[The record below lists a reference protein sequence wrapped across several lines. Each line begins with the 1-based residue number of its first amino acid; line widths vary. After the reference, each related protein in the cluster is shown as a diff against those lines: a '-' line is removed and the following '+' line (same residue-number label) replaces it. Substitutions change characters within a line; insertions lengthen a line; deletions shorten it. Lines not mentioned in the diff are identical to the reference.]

1 MTKKTT
7 VLDEVV
13 TMTAEAGSDIDI
25 ALKEFQ
31 QEAKVSLLESA
42 LSVARNEVANSLVRG
57 YGAMREYSILLNGA
71 FGIDWFDIEHSNQSD
86 EAKPVLAE
94 KKAFYKVLNEANHT
108 NPSVVWKRVCNFGKA
123 ERYGVTEKSEGENG
137 EGENGEG
144 EGETTSPARGA
155 MLRNVEELT
164 TLWKFNSKQENL
176 DLKIVEAQKAIGL
189 ALQCLGVNVT
199 MLG

>member
-7 VLDEVV
+7 KLDE
-13 TMTAEAGSDIDI
+13 
-25 ALKEFQ
+25 
-31 QEAKVSLLESA
+31 LEGA
-42 LSVARNEVANSLVRG
+42 LSNARNEVANSLVRG
-57 YGAMREYSILLNGA
+57 YGAMREYSVLLNGA
-71 FGIDWFDIEHSNQSD
+71 FGIDWFDIEHSDQSD

-108 NPSVVWKRVCNFGKA
+108 NPSVVWKRVCNFGKI
-123 ERYGVTEKSEGENG
+123 ERYGEPEKSEGETG
-137 EGENGEG
+137 EGEG
-144 EGETTSPARGA
+144 EGETGEATSPARGA

-176 DLKIVEAQKAIGL
+176 DPKIVEAQKAITL
-189 ALQCLGVNVT
+189 ALACLGVNVT